1 MDGIRGLKGHKGEK
15 VSNASQ
21 PQLPSAFR
29 PLSCPPL
36 PTPPSIIRDV
46 LSLIHISQG
55 EDGFPG
61 FKGDMGVKGDRV
73 SRDLLVAPQLQ
84 ALVTL
89 LFEPPVTSLT
99 PTPLDCPSP
108 GSLEDLT
115 SL

>member
-29 PLSCPPL
+29 PLSCLPL

-46 LSLIHISQG
+46 LSLTHISQG

-73 SRDLLVAPQLQ
+73 SRDLLIAPQLQ